1 MGGKVIAQ
9 SGYRTCVPM
18 SSDEEKPVRF
28 SSAGLTYLIEVSG
41 LVTKIG
47 LVELLSRLE
56 LNFSLSFV
64 VRSQS
69 FLVRR

>member
-9 SGYRTCVPM
+9 SGYGTCVPI
-18 SSDEEKPVRF
+18 SSDEEKPVSF
-28 SSAGLTYLIEVSG
+28 SSAGLTYLIEVSV

-64 VRSQS
+64 VQS
-69 FLVRR
+69 RRLSVRR

>member
-9 SGYRTCVPM
+9 SGYGTCVPI
-18 SSDEEKPVRF
+18 SSDEEKPVSF

-47 LVELLSRLE
+47 LVE
-56 LNFSLSFV
+56 FSQAGWS
-64 VRSQS
+64 
-69 FLVRR
+69 